1 MSKQEMLQSTN
12 ATTKFYGVIYS
23 YTDYVM
29 LPTTEWL
36 QIFVVENFRIKPL
49 ILKN

>member
-1 MSKQEMLQSTN
+1 MLKQEMLYSTN
-12 ATTKFYGVIYS
+12 ATTKFYGVEYS

-36 QIFVVENFRIKPL
+36 QIFVIENFRINP
-49 ILKN
+49 

>member
-1 MSKQEMLQSTN
+1 MSKQEMLHSTN
-12 ATTKFYGVIYS
+12 ATTKFYVYS

-29 LPTTEWL
+29 LSTTEWL
-36 QIFVVENFRIKPL
+36 QIFVIENFLIKPL